1 VLRENMFIMFEDAS
15 VPQTPTEDPN
25 TVALLEKNSYCMTVT
40 FIPYFLPF

>member
-25 TVALLEKNSYCMTVT
+25 TVALLEKIVT
-40 FIPYFLPF
+40 A